1 MPAESDVVGIDK
13 GKLTTVIANI
23 DDIEVRLKTWFDN
36 LEDLKTRVVQDWFGD
51 APDQFDASYTA
62 LSVKMMC
69 LIDATD
75 AIEAYAVDSDTTYTS
90 FDQSATE
97 AMTF

>member
-1 MPAESDVVGIDK
+1 MPDTDVVGINK
-13 GKLTTVIANI
+13 GTLTTVISNI
-23 DDIEVRLKTWFDN
+23 DEIEARLKTWFSD
-36 LEDLKTRVVQDWFGD
+36 LEDLKTRVVQDWYGD

-62 LSVKMMC
+62 LSEKMMC

-90 FDQSATE
+90 FDQSAAD

>member
-1 MPAESDVVGIDK
+1 MPDTDLVGINK
-13 GKLTTVIANI
+13 GTLSTVISNI
-23 DDIEVRLKTWFDN
+23 DDIEVRLKTWFSD
-36 LEDLKTRVVQDWFGD
+36 LEDLKTRVVQDWYGD

-62 LSVKMMC
+62 LSEKMMC

-90 FDQSATE
+90 FDQSAAD

>member
-1 MPAESDVVGIDK
+1 MPDTDVVGINK
-13 GKLTTVIANI
+13 GTLSTVISNI
-23 DDIEVRLKTWFDN
+23 DDIEVRLKTWFSD
-36 LEDLKTRVVQDWFGD
+36 LEDLKTRVVQDWYGD

-62 LSVKMMC
+62 LSEKMMC

-90 FDQSATE
+90 FDQSATD

>member
-1 MPAESDVVGIDK
+1 MPDTDVVGINK
-13 GKLTTVIANI
+13 GTLTTVISNI
-23 DDIEVRLKTWFDN
+23 DEIEVRLKTWFSD
-36 LEDLKTRVVQDWFGD
+36 LEDLKTRVVQDWYGD

-62 LSVKMMC
+62 LSEKMMC

-90 FDQSATE
+90 FDQSAAD

>member
-1 MPAESDVVGIDK
+1 MPDTDLVGINK
-13 GKLTTVIANI
+13 RTLSTVISNI
-23 DDIEVRLKTWFDN
+23 DDIEVRLKTWFSD
-36 LEDLKTRVVQDWFGD
+36 LEDLKTRVVQDWYGD
-51 APDQFDASYTA
+51 APEQFDASYTA
-62 LSVKMMC
+62 LSEKMMC

-90 FDQSATE
+90 FDQSAAE